1 MALSHIKPLRTLAK
15 RRLASV
21 KISARE
27 RPREYSWGHASV
39 HWPDGTK
46 QEGWLRT
53 GDGHEFT
60 TAVAAE
66 VAGRLL
72 KGEGRPG
79 AYTPGALFGPE
90 LAEAV
95 GGEFLLATSL

>member
-1 MALSHIKPLRTLAK
+1 MLRLSVLSTN
-15 RRLASV
+15 
-21 KISARE
+21 
-27 RPREYSWGHASV
+27 
-39 HWPDGTK
+39 

-53 GDGHEFT
+53 GDAMDFT

-66 VAGRLL
+66 VTQRLL
-72 KGEGRPG
+72 TGENQPG

-95 GGEFLLATSL
+95 GGEFLMTTSKKG